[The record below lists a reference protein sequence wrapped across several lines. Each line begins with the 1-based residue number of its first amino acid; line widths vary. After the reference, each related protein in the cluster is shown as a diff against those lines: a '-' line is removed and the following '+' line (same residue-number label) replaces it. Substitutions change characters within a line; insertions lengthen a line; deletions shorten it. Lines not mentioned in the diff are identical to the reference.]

1 MFDQIPRMPSD
12 DELIEVLSAISI
24 VALRLAKLLEAAPT
38 HSHPDAATRTPRY
51 ACPLYQERRASHE
64 AV

>member
-1 MFDQIPRMPSD
+1 MFDQIPRTPTD

-24 VALRLAKLLEAAPT
+24 VALRLAKLLEAAPPRT
-38 HSHPDAATRTPRY
+38 RSDASTRKPLY

-64 AV
+64 AL